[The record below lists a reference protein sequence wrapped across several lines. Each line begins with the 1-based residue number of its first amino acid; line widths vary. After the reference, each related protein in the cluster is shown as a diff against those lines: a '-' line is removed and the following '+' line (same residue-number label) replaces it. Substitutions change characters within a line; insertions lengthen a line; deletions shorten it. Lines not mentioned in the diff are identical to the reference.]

1 MFLADILFYLFSAV
15 LLASALAVVS
25 TKNTIYSVMFLIL
38 AFFNAA
44 GLFVLLGAEFL
55 AMLLVIVYVGA
66 IAVLFLFV
74 VMMLNIDDKPQIKK
88 QCSKYFPF
96 VFIVSLILFLEMLL
110 ITQSSTILFDYH
122 AVKSL
127 PIPQDIPNTKAIGD
141 VLYTKFIFPFQI
153 SGMVLFVAMI
163 GAIVLTLRDQDRF
176 IRKQNIGEQVS
187 RTKSQSV
194 EIKKV
199 KSGQGIDC

>member
-1 MFLADILFYLFSAV
+1 MFLPDLLFYLFSSI
-15 LLASALAVVS
+15 LICSALVVVS

-74 VMMLNIDDKPQIKK
+74 VMMLNIDQKPKIKEGIN
-88 QCSKYFPF
+88 KYFYL
-96 VFIVSLILFLEMLL
+96 VILISGILFIEIFL
-110 ITQSSTILFDYH
+110 IIQSSTMLFSSH
-122 AVKSL
+122 SSASI
-127 PIPQDIPNTKAIGD
+127 PISQNISNTKAIGD
-141 VLYTKFIFPFQI
+141 VLYTKFAYPFQL
-153 SGMVLFVAMI
+153 SGLILFVAMI

-176 IRKQNIGEQVS
+176 IKKQNIGEQIT
-187 RTKSQSV
+187 RTKSSS
-194 EIKKV
+194 IKIVKV
-199 KSGQGIDC
+199 KSGEGVDV